1 MRALTATL
9 LPILAATTVLA
20 APPVEQVVLGDLSR
34 TAQEWKH
41 AAAGIIHEGQK
52 QVTKWVEGGRE
63 FVKQHGM
70 TCE

>member
-1 MRALTATL
+1 M
-9 LPILAATTVLA
+9 LA